1 MDTAFVLL
9 YAAAAFV
16 LGYIVARLDGLNRA
30 LRWPPTADNV
40 LPAAPGRARAAAPDV
55 ADKVARVAIDTS
67 KIVTGINTDM
77 ITKLNDAELGTKT
90 TTSDTINDAV
100 SRLASLKGQ

>member
-1 MDTAFVLL
+1 VDTSLVLL
-9 YAAAAFV
+9 CAAVAFA
-16 LGYIVARLDGLNRA
+16 LGYIVARLDGLYQA
-30 LRWPPTADNV
+30 LRWPQAADPV

-55 ADKVARVAIDTS
+55 AEKVVRVNIDTS
-67 KIVTGINTDM
+67 TIVTGINTDT

>member
-1 MDTAFVLL
+1 VDTSLVLL
-9 YAAAAFV
+9 CAAVAFV
-16 LGYIVARLDGLNRA
+16 LGYIVARLDGLYQA
-30 LRWPPTADNV
+30 LRWPQAADPV
-40 LPAAPGRARAAAPDV
+40 LPAGRPRAAAPDV

-67 KIVTGINTDM
+67 KIVTGINTDT
-77 ITKLNDAELGTKT
+77 ITKLSDAELGTKT

>member
-1 MDTAFVLL
+1 MDTALVLL
-9 YAAAAFV
+9 CAAAAFV
-16 LGYIVARLDGLNRA
+16 LGYIVARVDE
-30 LRWPPTADNV
+30 LRRTLREPRIAAGD
-40 LPAAPGRARAAAPDV
+40 LPAAPVRARAAAPDV

-67 KIVTGINTDM
+67 KIVTGINTDT
-77 ITKLNDAELGTKT
+77 ITKLGDAELGTKT